1 MKKFIATVLSL
12 VIFISA
18 IPFSNVVFA
27 ENAGELSLEQ
37 FDDGELYDLVARQ
50 NGEMTLSEIKA
61 SKLSDDD
68 IPEFVDASVLSAN
81 DSVKRLKDNESSLN
95 SVTYL
100 NKDGSKSDIIYSEN
114 VKYIENG
121 IVKDKS
127 NKVTFDSLSN
137 AYINPDNDIRTTFPK
152 KLASSSAVAVAY
164 NGYDI
169 KIVPNGVKALNA
181 QLEDDRVIYDKAFGD
196 GTYLSYKPTYSGL
209 KEDIVLTEYT
219 DVNVFSFEIQALG
232 LTLECIDG
240 DYVLTD
246 KGEVKAYFGELVIFD
261 SNGNVGTGSV
271 DAVQNENGVINY
283 SITVDKQFLRNA
295 AYPVTVDPAVAF
307 TTASDI
313 VDAYVKAGSTTLNTT
328 ASRIIIGSTS
338 STDPIK
344 RMIVKLPTAA
354 NVVINRYGINNV
366 TSVKYYMYCY
376 NTPSASTHIG
386 AYRMTESWGSTAT
399 TVSSTL
405 FSAYT
410 TTGGAIAS
418 ISSSTANSYI
428 GMELKS
434 IFSSWAS
441 GSANNGVMIKFTSEQ
456 ESRSVYTN
464 TMEYT
469 VESKRPYVVVKYN
482 GTLPT
487 TPNANVSSKSLYR
500 ISTPT
505 QTAKY
510 ITKRVT
516 SSSTS
521 LTLENAST
529 ATGSTSALSQYVA
542 VNYVEGG
549 KYTLSFLNGEGS
561 NLYLRANS
569 DDSVSFVSSDTAL
582 NAQWYIIYNS
592 IGTSYTFINA
602 YYSTSYLTY
611 NTDNSIINR
620 PSNISAGDTWYM
632 TKVGLDVP
640 LIMQR
645 TDYWCS
651 AATTHQILSYFEVDD
666 DVPGTTVE
674 AKQEYLQNQVDGVV
688 WNIFFTL
695 NNYLDFQVEYSYY
708 NISTVTNLQMM
719 NEYIQNSISG
729 GFPVVLHTWTD
740 VYNYYEGDNYGHY
753 ICLVGYDP
761 VTCNYILRDCNSLKP
776 SLDWPYFGEFV
787 VPPIQVYNGTIN
799 SVATHQGVVP
809 ADENNNRYIICKKF
823 PLVNGEEL

>member
-1 MKKFIATVLSL
+1 MKKFIATVLSI

-307 TTASDI
+307 TTASEI
-313 VDAYVKAGSTTLNTT
+313 VDAYVKEGSTTLNTT
-328 ASRIIIGSTS
+328 SGRIAIGSTS
-338 STDPIK
+338 STDPVK

-366 TSVKYYMYCY
+366 TSVKYYMYLF
-376 NTPSASTHIG
+376 NAPTTSAQIG

-410 TTGGAIAS
+410 TTGGVTTG
-418 ISSSTANSYI
+418 ISSSTANRYI
-428 GMELKS
+428 GMELKN
-434 IFSSWAS
+434 IFSAWAS
-441 GSANNGVMIKFTSEQ
+441 GSANNGVMIKFVSEQ
-456 ESRSVYTN
+456 PSRSVYTN
-464 TMEYT
+464 AIEFT
-469 VESKRPYVVVKYN
+469 VESRRPYVVVRYN
-482 GTLPT
+482 STLPT
-487 TPNANVSSKSLYR
+487 TENVNVSNKSLYR
-500 ISTPT
+500 ISTTT
-505 QTAKY
+505 QTSKY

-529 ATGSTSALSQYVA
+529 ATGSTSALSQYIA
-542 VNYVEGG
+542 VNHVGGG

-569 DDSVSFVSSDTAL
+569 DDSVSLTGDATYDYSK
-582 NAQWYIIYNS
+582 WYIVFNS
-592 IGTSYTFINA
+592 ISITYTFINA

-620 PSNISAGDTWYM
+620 PSNISAGDTWRM

-640 LIMQR
+640 LIQ
-645 TDYWCS
+645 
-651 AATTHQILSYFEVDD
+651 
-666 DVPGTTVE
+666 
-674 AKQEYLQNQVDGVV
+674 QE
-688 WNIFFTL
+688 T
-695 NNYLDFQVEYSYY
+695 SYY
-708 NISTVTNLQMM
+708 CGPASTLQVLRYFGITDSQIAGVGNTAQDRIYTRVKNEDGTAGSTAHFLAGELQTRSYNIYPNDYYRWYKQGNGAGYEVSGSIDSLNTM
-719 NEYIQNSISG
+719 NNFINNSLSNGCPVIILVIPNELSEYYPSSSG
-729 GFPVVLHTWTD
+729 G
-740 VYNYYEGDNYGHY
+740 GHY
-753 ICLVGYDP
+753 ICLVGYDE
-761 VTCNYILRDCNSLKP
+761 VLDKYILRDCNN
-776 SLDWPYFGEFV
+776 DNNYFGEFIV
-787 VPPIQVYNGTIN
+787 APQSVYDASIESGK
-799 SVATHQGVVP
+799 
-809 ADENNNRYIICKKF
+809 RIICKAMSK
-823 PLVNGEEL
+823 